1 MKNVVVVG
9 SQWGDEGKGKI
20 VDWLSS
26 EADVVVRFQGGHN
39 AGHTLVIEKKVFKLR
54 LLPSGIVREGKIS
67 VLGNGVVI
75 DGVTYKLRLLPSGI
89 VRKGKISIIGNGV
102 VVDPWALLD
111 EIEEIKSKGVNVN
124 ENNFIIS
131 ESANLILPF
140 HREMDEIREDSAGKG
155 KIGTTRRGIG
165 PAYEDKVGRRSIRV
179 MDLRSEKNLDQRL
192 ESVLVH
198 HNAIRKGLGKKIYE
212 KEQLKYDLL
221 KIAPEILKFSQPVWL
236 KIDQFKKQKKKILFE
251 GAQGILLDVDHG
263 TYPFVTSSNTV
274 ASSAA
279 TGTGCGPNSINY
291 VLGITKAYTTR
302 VGEGPFPTELIDEI
316 GELLGTRGKEFGT
329 VTSRKRRCGWFDGV
343 LVRQTIKISGINGI
357 ALTKL
362 DVLDELD
369 EIKICIGYDL
379 KGKKIDYLP
388 AAVEDQLKVKP
399 IYKSFNGWKTSTK
412 GIKSFKDLPNNAQV
426 YIKGLEKF
434 IETKVASISTSPE
447 RKDTILIENPFSI

>member
-1 MKNVVVVG
+1 MG
-9 SQWGDEGKGKI
+9 WRGKGKI

-39 AGHTLVIEKKVFKLR
+39 AGHTLVID
-54 LLPSGIVREGKIS
+54 GI
-67 VLGNGVVI
+67 
-75 DGVTYKLRLLPSGI
+75 TYKLRLLPSGI
-89 VRKGKISIIGNGV
+89 VRKNKISVIGNGV

-111 EIEEIKSKGVNVN
+111 EIKEIKEKGVNVDA
-124 ENNFIIS
+124 NNFIIS
-131 ESANLILPF
+131 EAANLILPF
-140 HREMDEIREDSAGKG
+140 HKEMDEIREDAAGKA

-179 MDLRSEKNLDQRL
+179 MDLVSETNLDHRL
-192 ESVLVH
+192 ETVLSH
-198 HNAIRKGLGKKIYE
+198 HNAIRKGLGKKIFE
-212 KEQLKYDLL
+212 KDQLKKDLL
-221 KIAPEILKFSQPVWL
+221 RIAPSILKFSQPVWKKL
-236 KIDQFKKQKKKILFE
+236 DEFKSKGKKILFE

-279 TGTGCGPNSINY
+279 TGSGCGVNTINY

-302 VGEGPFPTELIDEI
+302 VGEGPFPTELKDDI
-316 GELLGTRGKEFGT
+316 GEILGSRGKEFGT

-412 GIKSFKDLPNNAQV
+412 GIKSFKDLPNNAQE

>member
-20 VDWLSS
+20 VDWLS
-26 EADVVVRFQGGHN
+26 EQADVVIRFQGGHN
-39 AGHTLVIEKKVFKLR
+39 AGHTLVI
-54 LLPSGIVREGKIS
+54 
-67 VLGNGVVI
+67 N
-75 DGVTYKLRLLPSGI
+75 GVTYKLRLLPSGI
-89 VRKGKISIIGNGV
+89 VRKNKISIIGNGV
-102 VVDPWALLD
+102 VVDPWALL
-111 EIEEIKSKGVNVN
+111 EEIKEIKNKGIDVNP
-124 ENNFIIS
+124 NNFMIS
-131 ESANLILPF
+131 EAANLILPF

-179 MDLRSEKNLDQRL
+179 MDLRSEKNLDKRL
-192 ESVLVH
+192 ETVLLH
-198 HNAIRKGLGKKIYE
+198 HNAIRKGLGKKIFE
-212 KEQLKYDLL
+212 KKQLKEDLL
-221 KIAPEILKFSQPVWL
+221 KIALEILKFSKPVWL
-236 KIDQFKKQKKKILFE
+236 KIDEFKKQKKKILFE

-302 VGEGPFPTELIDEI
+302 VGEGPFPTELVDKI

-343 LVRQTIKISGINGI
+343 LVRQTIKISGIDGI

-369 EIKICIGYDL
+369 EIKMCIEYDL
-379 KGKKIDYLP
+379 NGKKIDYLP
-388 AAVEDQLKVKP
+388 AAVEDQLKIKP
-399 IYKSFNGWKTSTK
+399 IYKTFDGWKTSTVGVK
-412 GIKSFKDLPNNAQV
+412 NINNLPENAKK
-426 YIKGLEKF
+426 YISAIEEF
-434 IETKVASISTSPE
+434 IGAKISSISTSPE
-447 RKDTILIENPFSI
+447 REDTILVENPFEI

>member
-1 MKNVVVVG
+1 MTNIVVVG

-20 VDWLSS
+20 VDWLS
-26 EADVVVRFQGGHN
+26 EQADVVVRFQGGHN
-39 AGHTLVIEKKVFKLR
+39 AGHTLVI
-54 LLPSGIVREGKIS
+54 
-67 VLGNGVVI
+67 
-75 DGVTYKLRLLPSGI
+75 DGTTYKLRLLPSGI
-89 VRKGKISIIGNGV
+89 VRKNKISIIGNGV

-111 EIEEIKSKGVNVN
+111 EINEIKSKGVIVDVK
-124 ENNFIIS
+124 NFIIS

-140 HREMDEIREDSAGKG
+140 HREMDEIREDTAGKG

-179 MDLRSEKNLDQRL
+179 MDLISEKNLDQRL
-192 ESVLVH
+192 EAVLQH
-198 HNAIRKGLGKKIYE
+198 HNAIRKGLGKKIFE
-212 KEQLKYDLL
+212 KNQLKKDLL
-221 KIAPEILKFSQPVWL
+221 KIAPDILKFSQPVWL
-236 KIDQFKKQKKKILFE
+236 KIDEFKRQKKKILFE

-302 VGEGPFPTELIDEI
+302 VGEGPFPTELKDSI
-316 GELLGTRGKEFGT
+316 GEELGTRGKEFGT

-343 LVRQTIKISGINGI
+343 LVRQTIKISGIDGI

-369 EIKICIGYDL
+369 EIKMCVQYDL
-379 KGKKIDYLP
+379 DGKKIDYLP
-388 AAVEDQLKVKP
+388 AAVEDQLKIKP
-399 IYKSFNGWKTSTK
+399 IYKTFPGWKTSTS
-412 GIKSFKDLPNNAQV
+412 GIKNLDELPENAKNYIYQV
-426 YIKGLEKF
+426 EDF
-434 IETKVASISTSPE
+434 IGCKISSISTSPE
-447 RKDTILIENPFSI
+447 RDDTILIENPFEA

>member
-20 VDWLSS
+20 VDWLSDQ
-26 EADVVVRFQGGHN
+26 ADVVIRFQGGHN
-39 AGHTLVIEKKVFKLR
+39 AGHTLVV
-54 LLPSGIVREGKIS
+54 
-67 VLGNGVVI
+67 

-89 VRKGKISIIGNGV
+89 VRKNKISIIGNGV
-102 VVDPWALLD
+102 VVDPWALL
-111 EIEEIKSKGVNVN
+111 EEIREINLKGVEVN

-140 HREMDEIREDSAGKG
+140 HREMDEIREDTAGKS

-179 MDLRSEKNLDQRL
+179 MDLRSESNLDHRL
-192 ESVLVH
+192 ENALLH
-198 HNAIRKGLGKKIYE
+198 HNVIRKGLRKKIYKKNE
-212 KEQLKYDLL
+212 LKKELL

-236 KIDQFKKQKKKILFE
+236 KIDEFKKKKKKILFE

-279 TGTGCGPNSINY
+279 TGTGCGPNTINY
-291 VLGITKAYTTR
+291 VLGITKSYITR
-302 VGEGPFPTELIDEI
+302 VGEGPFPTELKNSI
-316 GELLGTRGKEFGT
+316 GKHLGTKGKEFGT

-343 LVRQTIKISGINGI
+343 LVRQTIKVSGINGI

-362 DVLDELD
+362 DVLDELE
-369 EIKICIGYDL
+369 EIKMCIQYEL
-379 KGKKIDYLP
+379 NGKKIDYLP
-388 AAVEDQLKVKP
+388 SAPEDQLKVKP
-399 IYKSFNGWKTSTK
+399 IYKVFEGWKSSTK
-412 GIKSFKDLPNNAQV
+412 GIKNMDDLPENAKK
-426 YIKGLEKF
+426 YIYAIEDF
-434 IETKVASISTSPE
+434 IGAKISSISTSPE
-447 RKDTILIENPFSI
+447 RDDTILLENPFDI

>member
-1 MKNVVVVG
+1 MKNVAVVG

-39 AGHTLVIEKKVFKLR
+39 AGHTLVI
-54 LLPSGIVREGKIS
+54 
-67 VLGNGVVI
+67 

-89 VRKGKISIIGNGV
+89 VRKNKISIIGNGV

-111 EIEEIKSKGVNVN
+111 EIKEIKSKGVEISE
-124 ENNFIIS
+124 ENLILS

-140 HREMDEIREDSAGKG
+140 HKEMDEIREDAAGKA

-179 MDLRSEKNLDQRL
+179 MDLISEKNLDHRL
-192 ESVLVH
+192 ETVLMH
-198 HNAIRKGLGKKIYE
+198 HNAIRKGLGKELFE
-212 KEQLKYDLL
+212 KNKLKKELL
-221 KIAPEILKFSQPVWL
+221 EIAPQILKFSKPVWK
-236 KIDQFKKQKKKILFE
+236 KIDEFKNEGKKILFE

-279 TGTGCGPNSINY
+279 TGSGCGPNTIGY

-302 VGEGPFPTELIDEI
+302 VGEGPFPTELKNET
-316 GELLGTRGKEFGT
+316 GEHLGKIGKEFGT

-343 LVRQTIKISGINGI
+343 LVRQTIKVSGINGI

-369 EIKICIGYDL
+369 EIKMCVAYELD
-379 KGKKIDYLP
+379 GKKVDFLP
-388 AAVEDQLKVKP
+388 AAVDDQLKVKP
-399 IYKSFNGWKTSTK
+399 IYKSFKGWKSSTK
-412 GIKSFKDLPNNAQV
+412 GIKNFEKLPENAKI
-426 YIKGLEKF
+426 YIKELEKF
-434 IETKVASISTSPE
+434 IETKVSSISTSPE
-447 RKDTILIENPFSI
+447 RNDTILIEDPFKI

>member
-20 VDWLSS
+20 VDWLS
-26 EADVVVRFQGGHN
+26 EQADIVIRFQGGHN
-39 AGHTLVIEKKVFKLR
+39 AGHTL
-54 LLPSGIVREGKIS
+54 
-67 VLGNGVVI
+67 VI

-89 VRKGKISIIGNGV
+89 VRKNKISIIGNGV
-102 VVDPWALLD
+102 VVDPWALLE
-111 EIEEIKSKGVNVN
+111 EIEEIKSKGVDVN
-124 ENNFIIS
+124 TDNFIIS
-131 ESANLILPF
+131 EAANLILPF
-140 HREMDEIREDSAGKG
+140 HREIDEIREDVAGKS

-192 ESVLVH
+192 ETVLVH
-198 HNAIRKGLGKKIYE
+198 HNAIRRGLGKKIFQ
-212 KEQLKYDLL
+212 KDHLKSDLL
-221 KIAPEILKFSQPVWL
+221 KIAPQILKFSQPVWL
-236 KIDQFKKQKKKILFE
+236 KIDELKKKRKKILFE

-263 TYPFVTSSNTV
+263 TYPYVTSSNTV

-279 TGTGCGPNSINY
+279 TGSGCGPNSINY

-302 VGEGPFPTELIDEI
+302 VGEGPFPTELKDNI

-343 LVRQTIKISGINGI
+343 LVRQTVKISGIDGI

-369 EIKICIGYDL
+369 EIKMCIEYEL
-379 KGKKIDYLP
+379 NGKKINYLP
-388 AAVEDQLKVKP
+388 AAVEDQLKIKP
-399 IYKSFNGWKTSTK
+399 VFKTFSGWKTPTN
-412 GIKSFKDLPNNAQV
+412 GIKNIDALPENAKK
-426 YIKGLEKF
+426 YIYAIEDF
-434 IETKVASISTSPE
+434 IGAKLSSISTSPE
-447 RKDTILIENPFSI
+447 REDTILVKNPFEI

>member
-20 VDWLSS
+20 VDWLSDQ
-26 EADVVVRFQGGHN
+26 ADIVIRFQGGHN
-39 AGHTLVIEKKVFKLR
+39 AGHTL
-54 LLPSGIVREGKIS
+54 
-67 VLGNGVVI
+67 VI

-89 VRKGKISIIGNGV
+89 VRKDKISIIGNGV
-102 VVDPWALLD
+102 VVDPWALLE
-111 EIEEIKSKGVNVN
+111 EIEEIKLKGVDVNV
-124 ENNFIIS
+124 NNFIIS

-140 HREMDEIREDSAGKG
+140 HREMDEIREDAAGKN

-179 MDLRSEKNLDQRL
+179 MDLRSENNLDHRL
-192 ESVLVH
+192 ETVLLH

-212 KEQLKYDLL
+212 KEKLKKELL

-236 KIDQFKKQKKKILFE
+236 RIDEFKKQKKKILFE

-274 ASSAA
+274 AASAA
-279 TGTGCGPNSINY
+279 TGTGCGPNSIHY

-302 VGEGPFPTELIDEI
+302 VGEGPFPTELTDSI
-316 GELLGTRGKEFGT
+316 GELLGSRGKEFGT

-343 LVRQTIKISGINGI
+343 LVRQTIKISGIDGI

-369 EIKICIGYDL
+369 EIKMCIEYDL
-379 KGKKIDYLP
+379 DGKKIDYLP
-388 AAVEDQLKVKP
+388 AAVEDQLKIKP
-399 IYKSFNGWKTSTK
+399 IYKIFPGWKTPTN
-412 GIKSFKDLPNNAQV
+412 GIKNIEDLPDNAKK
-426 YIKGLEKF
+426 YISAVEDF
-434 IETKVASISTSPE
+434 ISAKISSISTSPE
-447 RKDTILIENPFSI
+447 REDTILLENPFEI

>member
-1 MKNVVVVG
+1 MRNIVVVG

-20 VDWLSS
+20 VDWLS
-26 EADVVVRFQGGHN
+26 EQADVVIRFQGGHN
-39 AGHTLVIEKKVFKLR
+39 AGHTL
-54 LLPSGIVREGKIS
+54 
-67 VLGNGVVI
+67 VI

-89 VRKGKISIIGNGV
+89 VRKNKISIIGNGV
-102 VVDPWALLD
+102 VIDPWAL
-111 EIEEIKSKGVNVN
+111 IEEIKEISTKGVIVDI
-124 ENNFIIS
+124 NNFIIS

-140 HREMDEIREDSAGKG
+140 HKEMDEIREDAAGKG

-165 PAYEDKVGRRSIRV
+165 PAYEDKVGRRSIRI

-192 ESVLVH
+192 EVVLAH
-198 HNAIRKGLGKKIYE
+198 HNAIRKGLSKKIYV
-212 KEQLKYDLL
+212 KEQLKKDLL

-236 KIDQFKKQKKKILFE
+236 KIDQFKRQKKRILFE

-279 TGTGCGPNSINY
+279 TGTGCGINSINY

-302 VGEGPFPTELIDEI
+302 VGEGPFPTELKDSM

-343 LVRQTIKISGINGI
+343 LVRQTIKISGIDGI

-362 DVLDELD
+362 DVLDEFD
-369 EIKICIGYDL
+369 EIKMCIHYDL
-379 KGKKIDYLP
+379 DGEKIDYLP
-388 AAVEDQLKVKP
+388 AAVEDQLKIKP
-399 IYKSFNGWKTSTK
+399 IYKIFPGWKSSTN
-412 GIKSFKDLPNNAQV
+412 GIKNIEELPENAKK
-426 YIKGLEKF
+426 YIYAVEDF
-434 IETKVASISTSPE
+434 IGTKISTISTSPE
-447 RKDTILIENPFSI
+447 REDTILIENPFEI

>member
-20 VDWLSS
+20 VDWLSDQ
-26 EADVVVRFQGGHN
+26 ADIVIRFQGGHN
-39 AGHTLVIEKKVFKLR
+39 AGHTL
-54 LLPSGIVREGKIS
+54 
-67 VLGNGVVI
+67 VI

-102 VVDPWALLD
+102 VVDPWALLE
-111 EIEEIKSKGVNVN
+111 EIKEIKSKGIEVN
-124 ENNFIIS
+124 EDNFFIS

-140 HREMDEIREDSAGKG
+140 HREMDEIREDAAGKG

-179 MDLRSEKNLDQRL
+179 MDLRSESNLDHRL
-192 ESVLVH
+192 ETVLLH
-198 HNAIRKGLGKKIYE
+198 HNAIRKGLGKKVYE
-212 KEQLKYDLL
+212 KNQLKKDLL
-221 KIAPEILKFSQPVWL
+221 KIAPEILKFSKPVWL
-236 KIDQFKKQKKKILFE
+236 KIDEFKKEKKKILFE

-274 ASSAA
+274 AASAA
-279 TGTGCGPNSINY
+279 TGSGCGPNSIHY

-302 VGEGPFPTELIDEI
+302 VGEGPFPTELIDKT

-343 LVRQTIKISGINGI
+343 LVRQTIKVSGIDGI

-369 EIKICIGYDL
+369 EIKMCVQYELD
-379 KGKKIDYLP
+379 GKKIDYLP
-388 AAVEDQLKVKP
+388 AAFEDQLKIKP
-399 IYKSFNGWKTSTK
+399 IYKIFPGWKSSTSGTK
-412 GIKSFKDLPNNAQV
+412 NIDSLPENAKK
-426 YIKGLEKF
+426 YIFAIEDF
-434 IETKVASISTSPE
+434 IGAKISTISTSPE
-447 RKDTILIENPFSI
+447 RDDTILIENPFDL